1 MEEEKTR
8 REVQVKHA
16 LRAERDSRDD
26 RKRNRDATS
35 VYTHIYIYNCTRT
48 ASIFGRSLD
57 YHPITIPILKQR
69 VKSDFQSGNF
79 HSFAF
84 VPPKAAHRSSKILSS
99 LSSLWERL
107 LPRRSRNQP
116 WRRRSSRGRGERMAR
131 KGERREGSTINL
143 RNASL
148 PLDLS
153 RSNISPVLIRPKRQA
168 STRCRSLSRRLFGDL
183 IFRGETNDATED
195 TTCRDDSSV
204 FTNAQRITR
213 KLSSREPLDNREEG
227 NGAKGMERAEGE
239 EEREREGRRRE
250 WLVERFSKRR
260 GRERKEGGG
269 SLVFC
274 RALQQ
279 CPVQG
284 PGVLFQYNG
293 REKSSIIPGK
303 WEKEAG
309 ERKRGEEILKRTMGY
324 TPIYHSERFFE
335 NCSSMSLPLRGIQ
348 GKMEF

>member
-1 MEEEKTR
+1 
-8 REVQVKHA
+8 
-16 LRAERDSRDD
+16 
-26 RKRNRDATS
+26 
-35 VYTHIYIYNCTRT
+35 
-48 ASIFGRSLD
+48 
-57 YHPITIPILKQR
+57 
-69 VKSDFQSGNF
+69 
-79 HSFAF
+79 
-84 VPPKAAHRSSKILSS
+84 
-99 LSSLWERL
+99 
-107 LPRRSRNQP
+107 
-116 WRRRSSRGRGERMAR
+116 MAR
-131 KGERREGSTINL
+131 KGERREGDPQGAINL

-239 EEREREGRRRE
+239 EERERGETERMTGRKIFETKREGE
-250 WLVERFSKRR
+250 EE
-260 GRERKEGGG
+260 GGGG

-303 WEKEAG
+303 
-309 ERKRGEEILKRTMGY
+309 
-324 TPIYHSERFFE
+324 
-335 NCSSMSLPLRGIQ
+335 
-348 GKMEF
+348 

>member
-1 MEEEKTR
+1 M
-8 REVQVKHA
+8 
-16 LRAERDSRDD
+16 
-26 RKRNRDATS
+26 
-35 VYTHIYIYNCTRT
+35 
-48 ASIFGRSLD
+48 
-57 YHPITIPILKQR
+57 
-69 VKSDFQSGNF
+69 KSDFQSGNF

-99 LSSLWERL
+99 LSSLSIGQRERDFCHGGAEI
-107 LPRRSRNQP
+107 S
-116 WRRRSSRGRGERMAR
+116 
-131 KGERREGSTINL
+131 REGEEVREEEEKEWREREKEGRDPQGAINL

-239 EEREREGRRRE
+239 EERERGETERMTGRKIFETKREGE
-250 WLVERFSKRR
+250 
-260 GRERKEGGG
+260 EGGG
-269 SLVFC
+269 GGVWFSAVLCNNVPFRDLVSSSSIMVAKNHPLSLENE
-274 RALQQ
+274 RKK
-279 CPVQG
+279 
-284 PGVLFQYNG
+284 
-293 REKSSIIPGK
+293 REK
-303 WEKEAG
+303 
-309 ERKRGEEILKRTMGY
+309 EREVR
-324 TPIYHSERFFE
+324 RF
-335 NCSSMSLPLRGIQ
+335 
-348 GKMEF
+348 